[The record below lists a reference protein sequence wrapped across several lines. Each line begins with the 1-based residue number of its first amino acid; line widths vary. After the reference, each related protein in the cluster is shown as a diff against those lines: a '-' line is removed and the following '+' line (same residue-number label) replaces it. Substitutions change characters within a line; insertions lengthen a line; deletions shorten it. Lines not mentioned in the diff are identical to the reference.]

1 MTAPADLVFLNG
13 KVITV
18 DSENRIAEAVA
29 VRKGRIVA
37 VGSNEEVR
45 SHIGE
50 GTRIIDLEG
59 RALLPGFIDT
69 HTHPSHAAVRLY
81 EIDLRSPPVRSIKDV
96 LRLVAEK
103 AEELGPGKWVRG
115 TNYNEAKLVERR
127 HVTRWELDEAAPENP
142 VFITKET
149 GHEFVAN
156 SMALKIAGITR
167 GTPDPPGGKI
177 DRRADGEPTG
187 VLYETAGR
195 LVREHIPS
203 YTVEEVKEGLKRVW
217 DQFAE
222 WGITTTHDAG
232 VDTTA
237 LRAYQ
242 ELLAEG
248 VRKVRT
254 HLMIMVRSPKGEDL
268 LEALTQLGIESGFGD
283 EWLKILGVK
292 IMGDGSGAGGTAAV
306 YEPQH
311 RGPGGLG
318 IMVTPPEELKR
329 LVLKAHRAGLRVC
342 IHSIGDRAI
351 DYALDAIE
359 EAQREL
365 PRPDIRHRIE
375 HNSLCTPRQ
384 LKRIK
389 ELGVTPSSSIGY
401 MWRLGDDYLENFGP
415 ERARWLH
422 PHRSMLEMGIIAGG
436 NSDYPVS
443 DGNPLIQ
450 IYEAVTRRTRN
461 GVIVGPEEAIG
472 VMEAIRLYT
481 WNGAYLGREEHF
493 KGSIE
498 PGKLA
503 DLVVL
508 DRDPLSVPVEELKDI
523 KVVMT
528 IVDGRI
534 VYQRPSR

>member
-1 MTAPADLVFLNG
+1 MRFLAADMVLMKG
-13 KVITV
+13 RIITI
-18 DSENRIAEAVA
+18 DDAHRIAEAVA
-29 VRKGRIVA
+29 IKDGRIVA
-37 VGSNEEVR
+37 VGSNREIEGL
-45 SHIGE
+45 IGE
-50 GTRIIDLEG
+50 GTRVIDLG
-59 RALLPGFIDT
+59 GKPLLPGFIDT
-69 HTHPSHAAVRLY
+69 HTHPSHAAMRLY
-81 EIDLRSPPVRSIKDV
+81 EIDLRSPPVKSIEDI

-103 AEELGPGKWVRG
+103 AEELGPDKWVRG
-115 TNYNEAKLVERR
+115 TNYNEAKLIERR
-127 HVTRWELDEAAPENP
+127 HVTRWELDEAAPKNP

-149 GHEFVAN
+149 GHEFIAN
-156 SMALKIAGITR
+156 SRALEIAGISR
-167 GTPDPPGGKI
+167 ERADPPGGRI
-177 DRRADGEPTG
+177 DRRKDGEPTG

-195 LVREHIPS
+195 LVLEHIPP
-203 YTVEEVKEGLKRVW
+203 YTVEEVKEGLRRVW
-217 DQFAE
+217 DQLAE

-232 VDTTA
+232 VDATA

-248 VRKVRT
+248 IRKVRT
-254 HLMIMVRSPKGEDL
+254 LVMVKAQGSRGEDL
-268 LEALTQLGIESGFGD
+268 LGALVNLGIESGFGD
-283 EWLKILGVK
+283 EWLRIMGVK

-329 LVLKAHRAGLRVC
+329 LVIKAHRAGLRVC

-359 EAQREL
+359 EAQRET
-365 PRPDIRHRIE
+365 PKPDVRHRIE

-401 MWRLGDDYLENFGP
+401 MWRLGDNYQENFGP

-450 IYEAVTRRTRN
+450 IYEAVTRRTSS
-461 GVIVGPEEAIG
+461 GLVIGSEEAIG
-472 VMEAIRLYT
+472 VMEAIRVYT
-481 WNGAYLGREEHF
+481 WNGAYLGKEEHL

-508 DRDPLSVPVEELKDI
+508 DRDPLSTPVEEI
-523 KVVMT
+523 KEIKEMMT
-528 IVDGRI
+528 IVGGEI
-534 VYQRPSR
+534 VYQRNG

>member
-1 MTAPADLVFLNG
+1 MVLMKG
-13 KVITV
+13 RIITI
-18 DSENRIAEAVA
+18 DDAHRIAEAVA
-29 VRKGRIVA
+29 IKDGRIVA
-37 VGSNEEVR
+37 VGSNREIEGL
-45 SHIGE
+45 IGE
-50 GTRIIDLEG
+50 GTRVIDLG
-59 RALLPGFIDT
+59 GKPLLPGFIDT
-69 HTHPSHAAVRLY
+69 HTHPSHAAMRLY
-81 EIDLRSPPVRSIKDV
+81 EIDLRSPPVKSIEDI

-103 AEELGPGKWVRG
+103 AEELGPDKWVRG
-115 TNYNEAKLVERR
+115 TNYNEAKLIERR
-127 HVTRWELDEAAPENP
+127 HVTRWELDEAAPKNP

-149 GHEFVAN
+149 GHEFIAN
-156 SMALKIAGITR
+156 SRALEIAGISR
-167 GTPDPPGGKI
+167 ERADPPGGRI
-177 DRRADGEPTG
+177 DRRKDGEPTG

-195 LVREHIPS
+195 LVLEHIPP
-203 YTVEEVKEGLKRVW
+203 YTVEEVKEGLRRVW
-217 DQFAE
+217 DQLAE

-232 VDTTA
+232 VDATA

-248 VRKVRT
+248 IRKVRT
-254 HLMIMVRSPKGEDL
+254 LVMVKAQGSRGEDL
-268 LEALTQLGIESGFGD
+268 LGALVNLGIESGFGD
-283 EWLKILGVK
+283 EWLRIMGVK

-329 LVLKAHRAGLRVC
+329 LVIKAHRAGLRVC

-359 EAQREL
+359 EAQRET
-365 PRPDIRHRIE
+365 PKPDVRHRIE

-401 MWRLGDDYLENFGP
+401 MWRLGDNYQENFGP

-450 IYEAVTRRTRN
+450 IYEAVTRRTSS
-461 GVIVGPEEAIG
+461 GLVIGSEEAIG
-472 VMEAIRLYT
+472 VMEAIRVYT
-481 WNGAYLGREEHF
+481 WNGAYLGKEEHL

-508 DRDPLSVPVEELKDI
+508 DRDPLSTPVEEI
-523 KVVMT
+523 KEIKEMMT
-528 IVDGRI
+528 IVGGEI
-534 VYQRPSR
+534 VYQRNG

>member
-1 MTAPADLVFLNG
+1 MTLSADLVLLNG
-13 KVITV
+13 KIVTV
-18 DSENRIAEAVA
+18 DAEDRIAEAVA
-29 VRKGRIVA
+29 IRDGYILA
-37 VGSNEEVR
+37 VGSNEEIRAYV
-45 SHIGE
+45 GE
-50 GTRIIDLEG
+50 ETRVIDLRG
-59 RALLPGFIDT
+59 RTVLPGFIDT

-81 EIDLRSPPVRSIKDV
+81 EIDLRSPPVRSIRDV

-103 AEELGPGKWVRG
+103 AEELGPGRWVRG
-115 TNYNEAKLVERR
+115 ANYNEAKLVERR

-149 GHEFVAN
+149 GHEFIAN
-156 SMALKIAGITR
+156 SMALEIAGITAE
-167 GTPDPPGGKI
+167 TTDPPGGKI
-177 DRRADGEPTG
+177 DRRDDGEPTG
-187 VLYETAGR
+187 ILYETAGR
-195 LVREHIPS
+195 LVMEHIPP
-203 YTVEEVKEGLKRVW
+203 YTVEEIKEGLKRVW

-232 VDTTA
+232 VDSTA

-254 HLMIMVRSPKGEDL
+254 HVMIMVRDHEGRDL

-283 EWLKILGVK
+283 EWLRILGVK

-359 EAQREL
+359 EAQRMM
-365 PRPDIRHRIE
+365 PRPDMRHRIE

-389 ELGVTPSSSIGY
+389 ELGVTPSSSIG
-401 MWRLGDDYLENFGP
+401 
-415 ERARWLH
+415 
-422 PHRSMLEMGIIAGG
+422 S
-436 NSDYPVS
+436 VS
-443 DGNPLIQ
+443 
-450 IYEAVTRRTRN
+450 
-461 GVIVGPEEAIG
+461 
-472 VMEAIRLYT
+472 YT
-481 WNGAYLGREEHF
+481 HLTLPTNRE
-493 KGSIE
+493 
-498 PGKLA
+498 
-503 DLVVL
+503 V
-508 DRDPLSVPVEELKDI
+508 
-523 KVVMT
+523 
-528 IVDGRI
+528 
-534 VYQRPSR
+534 